1 MKPFCNKFLG
11 TGLALGLAALNLSAQ
26 SAAQFGNL
34 PLRFEAGSPTKYI
47 AHASGAEFAVSP
59 VGAEFTLAK
68 NDGQLASC
76 QMQFIGANPGA
87 RMAGG
92 QPLTATINY
101 LLGNQPGQWR
111 TGVPT
116 FAQVRVDDV
125 YPGVNVV
132 YYGNRQKLEYDFD
145 LAAGVNPA
153 VIALRFAGAEK
164 ISVNQQGELVIR
176 FASGEVVQHAPVAY
190 QTVQG
195 ARQEVAAGYKILDA
209 RTATFALGSYNHG
222 EPLVIDPVLRFSSY
236 FGGDKGDT
244 GWAIA
249 VNTNTGSIYVAGQ
262 TFSNKDTN
270 NTYGTFS
277 KPGAY
282 QTSYHG
288 GKQAGDAF
296 VARLDVDDTGTIW
309 SLNYVTYLG
318 GSGDDAAYAIAVDP
332 AGNAFV
338 AGATVSPDFPVTNT
352 IPNGDK
358 IHGKI
363 DGQLHI
369 YPTDAFVAELNTN
382 GSKLLYSTYLGGDS
396 AEAAHGIALDE
407 ADNAYVT
414 GFTYSTNFPV
424 KPYAFQSHLQCPPT
438 FYINANAFVAEISA
452 GGTNLNYSTFL
463 GGTNFDVGRA
473 IAYKNGRVFVA
484 GYTSSTNFPTIHPL
498 AGFEHLAG
506 AAKNSQNKKKLLE
519 TPDVFVT
526 AFACTVTNL
535 NEISVTNLTVLYST
549 YLGGSN
555 YDTATGIA
563 ADNNGSAYVCGYTSS
578 KDFPNTATNVLD
590 LHNGY
595 DLVSGLHTNKTAA
608 AVNTNGFLTRI
619 DWDETNTIAT
629 NGYSALFGGH
639 GTGKGVDVANGVAID
654 PAGNAY
660 VVGTTTSTNFPVVT
674 TNLSEYLTATIN
686 KHKGK
691 KKGSDVFVIA
701 FGPNGTNLLY
711 SAYLGGDGNDY
722 GNAIAVYSYSITN
735 STTISNVC
743 NAYITGQTW
752 STNFPPV
759 NALQSHRNG
768 SNDMFIAVISTI
780 STNIIPSDVITPPAP
795 ALLIVPENFSVAS
808 VQSKV
813 AGSPSSPQ
821 AGISLKWQA
830 SLTDSNYDVEGST
843 DLTAGSWHPVPASLT
858 YSNGCYHVTL
868 PTTNGIQF
876 FRLRRP

>member
-1 MKPFCNKFLG
+1 MKIFCNKFLG

-34 PLRFEAGSPTKYI
+34 PLRFEAGAPAKYI

-59 VGAEFTLAK
+59 AGAEFTLAK

-76 QMQFIGANPGA
+76 QMQFIGANPDA
-87 RMAGG
+87 RIAGD

-176 FASGEVVQHAPVAY
+176 FASGEVVQHAPLAY

-195 ARQEVAAGYKILDA
+195 TRQEIAAGYKILDA
-209 RTATFALGSYNHG
+209 HTATFALGSYNHG

-236 FGGDKGDT
+236 FGGDKGDN
-244 GWAIA
+244 GLAIA
-249 VNTNTGSIYVAGQ
+249 VNPTDGSIYVAGG
-262 TFSNKDTN
+262 TFSSKDTN
-270 NTYGTFS
+270 NAYGTFS
-277 KPGAY
+277 TLGAF
-282 QTSYHG
+282 QTNFSG
-288 GKQAGDAF
+288 GRLTGDAF
-296 VARLDVDDTGTIW
+296 VARLDASGNPI
-309 SLNYVTYLG
+309 YVTYLG
-318 GSGDDAAYAIAVDP
+318 GKNNNGALGLAVNTN
-332 AGNAFV
+332 GNAFV
-338 AGATVSPDFPVTNT
+338 TGFTDSPDFPTTNALPGQGH
-352 IPNGDK
+352 INGPLDPHTK
-358 IHGKI
+358 T
-363 DGQLHI
+363 
-369 YPTDAFVAELNTN
+369 YSVDAFITELNPAGN
-382 GSKLLYSTYLGGDS
+382 GLVYSTYLGGSSMD
-396 AEAAHGIALDE
+396 AAYGIVLDE

-414 GFTYSTNFPV
+414 GYTYSTNFPV
-424 KPYAFQSHLQCPPT
+424 TPNTAYQSHLQCLPS
-438 FYINANAFVAEISA
+438 FYINANAFVAEIA
-452 GGTNLNYSTFL
+452 TGCTNLNYSTFL
-463 GGTNFDVGRA
+463 GGTNFDEGRA
-473 IAYKNGRVFVA
+473 IAYKNGKVFVA
-484 GYTSSTNFPTIHPL
+484 GYTSSTNFPTVHPL

-506 AAKNSQNKKKLLE
+506 AAKNSQYKKKLLD

-526 AFACTVTNL
+526 AFSVQ
-535 NEISVTNLTVLYST
+535 SVTNLTVLYST

-578 KDFPNTATNVLD
+578 KDFTNTAANYLNYGYMTVTNTV
-590 LHNGY
+590 
-595 DLVSGLHTNKTAA
+595 LHTMTAETT
-608 AVNTNGFLTRI
+608 VNTNSFLTRI
-619 DWDETNTIAT
+619 DWNAATTNTSI
-629 NGYSALFGGH
+629 GYSALFGGH

-674 TNLSEYLTATIN
+674 NNLSTNLTATIH
-686 KHKGK
+686 KHTGRPKA
-691 KKGSDVFVIA
+691 SDVFVIA
-701 FGPNGTNLLY
+701 FGANGTNLLY
-711 SAYLGGDGNDY
+711 SAYLGGDGSDF
-722 GNAIAVYSYSITN
+722 GNAIAVYSYSTTN
-735 STTISNVC
+735 STSTNTIC
-743 NAYITGQTW
+743 NAYITGQTL
-752 STNFPPV
+752 STNFPAV
-759 NALQSHRNG
+759 GALQSHRNG

-780 STNIIPSDVITPPAP
+780 STIGHVVTRTVPELV
-795 ALLIVPENFSVAS
+795 IVPENISVAS

-813 AGSPSSPQ
+813 AGAQPSPQ

-843 DLTAGSWHPVPASLT
+843 DLTAGSWHTVAASFT
-858 YSNGCYHVTL
+858 YSNDCYHVTL

-876 FRLRRP
+876 FRLHQR